1 MKRILVIQPTEVVKI
16 AELNYIKDNIVN
28 SAKEGILILN
38 KNMTYEIVEVDSLE
52 IR

>member
-1 MKRILVIQPTEVVKI
+1 MKRILIIQPTEVVTTD
-16 AELNYIKDNIVN
+16 ELNKIKDNIVA

-38 KNMTYEIVEVDSLE
+38 KNMTYELVEVDSLE